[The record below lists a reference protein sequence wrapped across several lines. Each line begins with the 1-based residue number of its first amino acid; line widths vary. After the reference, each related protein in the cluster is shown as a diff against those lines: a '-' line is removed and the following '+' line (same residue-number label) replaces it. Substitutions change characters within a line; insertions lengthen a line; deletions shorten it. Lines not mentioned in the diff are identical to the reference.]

1 MTRQELDG
9 MAYAEVKTKLE
20 AEMVTFSEEISNL
33 SKEEL
38 EARETEIV
46 NELNE
51 YDKYLDGVEYKLPS
65 KCEFNGTPY
74 TRNAIAKL
82 IIYFL
87 DKIEV
92 EWSYT
97 LGMYQLT
104 QLWRSKDLKTIKYKA
119 YDSTLR
125 CLDGVKFKGSSDW
138 RDILAINE
146 YMSKCHNLYSID
158 TAWLYFLSGK
168 HNAIL
173 DLLNKDKQ
181 PQPEQSQPE
190 V

>member
-1 MTRQELDG
+1 MIKLLGLVSKIFLTNKKGFGDIGNGIYGSGYQI
-9 MAYAEVKTKLE
+9 YAMLLT
-20 AEMVTFSEEISNL
+20 IS
-33 SKEEL
+33 S
-38 EARETEIV
+38 I
-46 NELNE
+46 
-51 YDKYLDGVEYKLPS
+51 GVP
-65 KCEFNGTPY
+65 
-74 TRNAIAKL
+74 NAIAKL

-125 CLDGVKFKGSSDW
+125 CLDGVKFKGSSEW

>member
-1 MTRQELDG
+1 MTRQELYG
-9 MAYAEVKTKLE
+9 MAYADVKTKLE

-125 CLDGVKFKGSSDW
+125 CLDGVKFKGGSEW

>member
-1 MTRQELDG
+1 MFD
-9 MAYAEVKTKLE
+9 V
-20 AEMVTFSEEISNL
+20 
-33 SKEEL
+33 
-38 EARETEIV
+38 
-46 NELNE
+46 
-51 YDKYLDGVEYKLPS
+51 
-65 KCEFNGTPY
+65 
-74 TRNAIAKL
+74 
-82 IIYFL
+82 
-87 DKIEV
+87 
-92 EWSYT
+92 
-97 LGMYQLT
+97 
-104 QLWRSKDLKTIKYKA
+104 
-119 YDSTLR
+119 
-125 CLDGVKFKGSSDW
+125 DGVKFKGSSEW